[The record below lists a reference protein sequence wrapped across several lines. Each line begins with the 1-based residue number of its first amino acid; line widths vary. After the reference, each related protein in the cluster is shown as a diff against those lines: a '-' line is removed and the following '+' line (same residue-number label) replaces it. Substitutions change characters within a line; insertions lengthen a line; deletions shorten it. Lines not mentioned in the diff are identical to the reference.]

1 MYLTFQLKKFSGK
14 FSIIETRYRYFSSEI
29 LLPSAEISIFF
40 IRAFNLVFPAS
51 FLPCSCTGLAA
62 CLISSVFT
70 IFVFV
75 FSDGLQISSEAKAET
90 EEQELLLSS
99 SASITY
105 SVFSVFSVFFVFSR
119 AFCK

>member
-1 MYLTFQLKKFSGK
+1 MYLTFKLKKFSGK

-62 CLISSVFT
+62 CLISSVLT

-75 FSDGLQISSEAKAET
+75 FFDELQISSEVKAES

-105 SVFSVFSVFFVFSR
+105 SVFSVFSVFSR
-119 AFCK
+119 AFCKFCE